1 MLFAGDAA
9 ASPAEAQRFTQDP
22 ISVGEV
28 LYTTSNSWLEV
39 NYTQLVANVKEILP
53 QIKLGAIPLA
63 MVKVSS
69 MVMMLACST
78 RVIHNACL
86 EQSAS
91 ACINPTGLLFPI
103 FRYSK

>member
-1 MLFAGDAA
+1 MNNLDIFGMAWTFLIVFAGDYAA

-22 ISVGEV
+22 FPAGEV

-53 QIKLGAIPLA
+53 QIKPGAIPVA

-69 MVMMLACST
+69 IW
-78 RVIHNACL
+78 R
-86 EQSAS
+86 AS
-91 ACINPTGLLFPI
+91 ISFLLDQW
-103 FRYSK
+103 